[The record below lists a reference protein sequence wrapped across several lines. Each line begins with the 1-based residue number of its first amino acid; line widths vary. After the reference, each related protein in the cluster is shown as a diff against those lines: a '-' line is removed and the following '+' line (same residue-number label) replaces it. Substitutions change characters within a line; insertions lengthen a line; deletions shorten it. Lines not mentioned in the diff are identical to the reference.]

1 MVKSSMSV
9 SLFIALLNDW
19 FLSFLGFQP
28 DIQDGVEVQSMNHEA
43 VEPRTRPTWLDIA
56 EKPLKFPHRFHV
68 VYNHSIFIGMC

>member
-19 FLSFLGFQP
+19 FLSSLGFQP

-43 VEPRTRPTWLDIA
+43 VEPRTP
-56 EKPLKFPHRFHV
+56 PHMAW
-68 VYNHSIFIGMC
+68 YSWKAT